1 MGFGTF
7 SKMVSNLPAQAVLNA
22 VELEGKMLEDD
33 IEQHRFKM
41 DGDAFSILSFRQFVQ
56 MAGTGNVVRCAKPL
70 PPDHVEFYKET
81 IVRLV
86 QAGELPKAAM
96 DQFDY
101 AFKL

>member
-7 SKMVSNLPAQAVLNA
+7 SKMVSNLPAQAVLKA

-33 IEQHRFKM
+33 IELCRFGM
-41 DGDAFSILSFRQFVQ
+41 DEDAFSILCFRQFAQ
-56 MAGTGNVVRCAKPL
+56 MARMGNVVRCAKPL

-86 QAGELPKAAM
+86 QAGELPKIAM
-96 DQFDY
+96 NQFDY